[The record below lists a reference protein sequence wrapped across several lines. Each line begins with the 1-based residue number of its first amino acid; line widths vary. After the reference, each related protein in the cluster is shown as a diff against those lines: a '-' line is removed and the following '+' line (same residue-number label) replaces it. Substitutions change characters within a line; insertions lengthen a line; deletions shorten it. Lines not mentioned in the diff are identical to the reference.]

1 MKRHEC
7 LYEKSTGVLNR
18 MKTIREEIENQ
29 TGKLSNEQFK
39 NLMYDVTAYIKKER
53 IASGIKTMLEDVV
66 LISQIRYLMGKL
78 R

>member
-1 MKRHEC
+1 
-7 LYEKSTGVLNR
+7 
-18 MKTIREEIENQ
+18 MKTIRDKIENQ
-29 TGKLSNEQFK
+29 TGRLSNEQFK